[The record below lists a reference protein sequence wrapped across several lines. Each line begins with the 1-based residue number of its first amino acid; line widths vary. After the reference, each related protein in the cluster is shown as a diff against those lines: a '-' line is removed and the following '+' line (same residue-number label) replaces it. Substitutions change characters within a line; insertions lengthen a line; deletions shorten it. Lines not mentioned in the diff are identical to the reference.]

1 MWHKDTILVNFW
13 LFLDNILVFLCVTV
27 DSSGRLLCSISHC
40 PSVGHPTS
48 ELIQESLV
56 SGREREQCVMQSLL
70 TAAVGGEYVVTV
82 EKYIVATY
90 MWKYVLQSN
99 FPLDS
104 QSKLTLKLW
113 LHGAWR
119 RKLNSFPKFWWTGII
134 YLHIIIIID
143 RCTHFCCSSCRQSQA
158 SCYLYLHAELNW
170 VFSSYIRK
178 CYTVCI
184 SLYFMILVS
193 FPAYEH

>member
-1 MWHKDTILVNFW
+1 MSQLIL
-13 LFLDNILVFLCVTV
+13 LVDCVPFHTV
-27 DSSGRLLCSISHC
+27 LVSAVRH
-40 PSVGHPTS
+40 PSWSQV
-48 ELIQESLV
+48 QESLV
-56 SGREREQCVMQSLL
+56 QGSERTGTVCNAKLADSCCWRGICGYSGKIYS
-70 TAAVGGEYVVTV
+70 
-82 EKYIVATY
+82 Y

-104 QSKLTLKLW
+104 QSKLPLKLW
-113 LHGAWR
+113 LHGVWR
-119 RKLNSFPKFWWTGII
+119 RKLNSFPNPQLKQKSKFWWTGII

-170 VFSSYIRK
+170 VCSSYIRK
-178 CYTVCI
+178 CYIVCI
-184 SLYFMILVS
+184 SLYFMILMS